1 MSFFKKRKMKGIVKR
16 AQVKQ
21 SSESKMGS
29 SSHKRSIATVYHCN
43 NRIVKVNR
51 SSRAF
56 YVIPTCIRHMQI
68 DEYGANLAEIYNTL
82 TGKLYAIIRKNVK
95 GEIKILFKCKIQRGE

>member
-1 MSFFKKRKMKGIVKR
+1 
-16 AQVKQ
+16 
-21 SSESKMGS
+21 
-29 SSHKRSIATVYHCN
+29 
-43 NRIVKVNR
+43 
-51 SSRAF
+51 
-56 YVIPTCIRHMQI
+56 MQI